1 MSRPGFASIIFIS
14 FFYQLFLKYNGKRR
28 AFSFPAVHGDMGSVI
43 GRAMLY
49 YRQAETRASYLS
61 GVAFVNPVKPLK
73 NPVKMFLWYT
83 YACVGN
89 LYNFFAVFLAG
100 EYGDLSAGLIIL
112 HGVFAEVVYYL
123 VYHRRHSVYYGA
135 FSGDF
140 NSHLVFCR
148 ELAKSQRH
156 AFRLLGNSCRGAGG
170 ITVIIME
177 NNIWRGFTKE
187 EQELCHRMKERDSQ
201 VENYLSGTIQAG
213 YEIVLERME
222 SSLAIICKLL
232 KEGKEKDARQLFET
246 VFRYYNKKK
255 LDLRLEVEFLKRA
268 LPLVAQIRSRKDT
281 LYWVWDIIEID
292 IAILEKILRKRYWV
306 FEEVDQHQERR
317 ER

>member
-1 MSRPGFASIIFIS
+1 
-14 FFYQLFLKYNGKRR
+14 
-28 AFSFPAVHGDMGSVI
+28 
-43 GRAMLY
+43 
-49 YRQAETRASYLS
+49 
-61 GVAFVNPVKPLK
+61 
-73 NPVKMFLWYT
+73 
-83 YACVGN
+83 
-89 LYNFFAVFLAG
+89 
-100 EYGDLSAGLIIL
+100 
-112 HGVFAEVVYYL
+112 
-123 VYHRRHSVYYGA
+123 
-135 FSGDF
+135 
-140 NSHLVFCR
+140 
-148 ELAKSQRH
+148 
-156 AFRLLGNSCRGAGG
+156 
-170 ITVIIME
+170 ME